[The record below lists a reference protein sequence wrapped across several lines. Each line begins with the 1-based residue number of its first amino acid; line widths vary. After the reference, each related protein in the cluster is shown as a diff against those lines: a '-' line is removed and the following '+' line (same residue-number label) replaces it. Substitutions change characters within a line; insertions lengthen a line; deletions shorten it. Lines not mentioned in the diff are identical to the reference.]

1 MYNSWRRSASAGRP
15 RAVRPPGQKAGG
27 NANQKAEF
35 MRQIAT
41 LEQAELKTKLD
52 ECDRSIA
59 ALGELPM
66 LAENKGELEDKREM
80 IIAKLTPAA
89 AAEAQKDMPPSTSKR
104 ESQLR
109 EIAGSIKALS
119 EVGGD
124 LNKPIID
131 ALRDQQSAL
140 KKALDE
146 SKSSEEQLKIQQDA
160 LVRHQDKEIKKQGTV
175 LNKEK

>member
-1 MYNSWRRSASAGRP
+1 MT
-15 RAVRPPGQKAGG
+15 
-27 NANQKAEF
+27 
-35 MRQIAT
+35 QIAT

-59 ALGELPM
+59 ALGKLPM
-66 LAENKGELEDKREM
+66 LADNQAELEEKREM
-80 IIAKLTPAA
+80 IIAKLTPTAV
-89 AAEAQKDMPPSTSKR
+89 AEARRDMPPSTSKR

-146 SKSSEEQLKIQQDA
+146 TKSSDEQLTVQQDV
-160 LVRHQDKEIKKQGTV
+160 LVRHQDKEIKKQGAV